1 MSKKLG
7 LFVDTTSINWSVV
20 DLSTSELIDM
30 GVRVYPAGCEN
41 FGSGKREVSKK
52 HGRRL
57 VRLRRIRYARIRT
70 RKIYL
75 LRILIKNQMCPM
87 TFKELE
93 QWKKTKKFA
102 FTSMA
107 DWFALNP
114 YHLREQGLHEKLSLE
129 EFGRIFYQIAC
140 HRGYRFGERNLKL
153 TESVLSRGNPV
164 ERKIGYLQTKKEM
177 GRGTLGE
184 HLSALYPAS
193 NNSYV
198 ATNTRIRNRICTLEM
213 YFDEIH
219 LLWKMQA
226 QFYHSLT
233 EELRDKLIGD
243 PKDVDPQGAL
253 FYQRPLKSQKHR
265 VGNCLYETKKTRC
278 CVSSLVYQEVE
289 AWKWANSIKFNNA
302 PLKPNDTRKVVH
314 YFLTHYR
321 FKFEEIKSLLQLNHS
336 DNFNYKA
343 DDTFKGS
350 FINSELSREKY
361 FGKKWF
367 DFEQK
372 TQEDIFHALYFF
384 NSSLRLQNCAEEKFG
399 LSTYAAQQFSKIS
412 IDKSYAPLSKMA
424 SIKILY
430 FLKQGYAYKTA
441 VFLAGIRNALQTQW
455 DDLSDLQQEEVI
467 QVALNLHRDSTQLEL
482 IPKLSEV
489 FHGMFRL
496 DGFDPKKL
504 YGFSSILTQKP
515 KTTKIPVS
523 QEINDQI
530 QQLKNSTLI
539 QSAYELRKVI
549 NALIDKYGTFDEV
562 ACELSVDLKVNRM
575 QRYVFRLDRKR
586 ISENNKR
593 YIEKLKPLGVDLI
606 PMHVLKYSLWE
617 ECKHT
622 CPYTGNEIPLEMLFT
637 AHVQIVYIHP
647 WSRSLND
654 NSLNKTLCFASLAD
668 QLNERTPFEY
678 FDDEKTQD
686 WEAIKARAAKIFS
699 NTHHHPTSYKKFKRF
714 IKKYNYR
721 DVVKKQFNDQH
732 QLSRSLGELIGVITP
747 KVKMIPGNITQ
758 HLIDEFLL
766 MSIFPDR
773 KCVNDYRLNAL
784 KAYVNAYCNK
794 EHITYLSLRNKYKRQ
809 LKKVKIP
816 VPNEHYLSQ
825 IEDKMMAIL
834 VSHKKTSKAI
844 SKRSF
849 WFNDHNDKVKVK
861 AVSVRGMLHKDSL
874 YGKRKPPM
882 LKESMHIRRPLNSL
896 RVVSQI
902 EKVVDPV
909 IREKMQK
916 SILKINKKSKGMLP
930 VGLFMGEGP
939 DGYPIAK
946 IHLDNHKGGDP
957 VPVYKVRMREGFSNA
972 IQLKDNE
979 NRYAIP
985 RNNHH
990 IMISVDGEE
999 NYKEEVV
1006 TFWEAI
1012 QRHKKEQPIYRKL
1025 EAGEGEVL
1033 TYLHINDMYLLGIDN
1048 VVENLHLIPKHILR
1062 KHLYRVQKLSSRY
1075 YEFRQANKYV
1085 NPSFE
1090 HPEYIRIN
1098 NFGSKKTGWLT
1109 HNPVKVKINL
1119 TGDISLMNE

>member
-7 LFVDTTSINWSVV
+7 LFVDTTSINWSIV
-20 DLSTSELIDM
+20 DLSTFDLIDV
-30 GVRVYPAGCEN
+30 GVRVFPAGCEN
-41 FGSGKREVSKK
+41 FGSGKRELSKK

-75 LRILIKNQMCPM
+75 LRILIQNQMCPM
-87 TFKELE
+87 TLKELE
-93 QWKKTKKFA
+93 QWKKTKKFVSK
-102 FTSMA
+102 SMD

-153 TESVLSRGNPV
+153 TESVLSRGNPA
-164 ERKIGYLQTKKEM
+164 ERKIGYLQTQKEI
-177 GRGTLGE
+177 GKGTLGDY
-184 HLSALYPAS
+184 LSSIYPAP
-193 NNSYV
+193 NNSYK
-198 ATNTRIRNRICTLEM
+198 ATKTRIRNRICTLEM

-219 LLWKMQA
+219 LLWKMQS

-233 EELRDKLIGD
+233 EELRNQLIGD
-243 PKDVDPQGAL
+243 PQDVDPQGAL

-265 VGNCLYETKKTRC
+265 VGNCLYEPKKTRC
-278 CVSSLVYQEVE
+278 CVSSLIYQEVE
-289 AWKWANSIKFNNA
+289 AWKWANSIKLNNA
-302 PLKPNDTRKVVH
+302 SLNLQDTRKVVH

-321 FKFEEIKSLLQLNHS
+321 FKFDEIKSLLQLNHS

-343 DDTFKGS
+343 DDAFKGS
-350 FINSELSREKY
+350 FINAELSREKY
-361 FGKKWF
+361 FGKEWF
-367 DFEQK
+367 DFDQK
-372 TQEDIFHALYFF
+372 TKEDVFHALYFF
-384 NSSLRLQNCAEEKFG
+384 NSSLRLQDCAEQKFG
-399 LSTYAAQQFSKIS
+399 LNSYAAQKFSKIS
-412 IDKSYAPLSKMA
+412 IDKSYAPISKMA
-424 SIKILY
+424 SSKILY
-430 FLKQGYAYKTA
+430 FLKQGYPYKIA
-441 VFLAGIRNALQTQW
+441 VYLAGIRNALKTQW
-455 DDLSDLQQEEVI
+455 NDLSDVQQSEII
-467 QVALNLHRDSTQLEL
+467 QVSLNLHRDSSQQEL
-482 IPKLSEV
+482 VPKLIEV
-489 FHGMFRL
+489 FQRMFKL
-496 DGFDPKKL
+496 EGFDPKKL
-504 YGFSSILTQKP
+504 YGFSSTLTQKP
-515 KTTKIPVS
+515 KANKIPLTREV
-523 QEINDQI
+523 NNQI

-539 QSAYELRKVI
+539 QSAFELRKVI

-575 QRYVFRLDRKR
+575 QRYIFRLDRRR
-586 ISENNKR
+586 ITENNRR

-637 AHVQIVYIHP
+637 SHVQIVYIHP

-654 NSLNKTLCFASLAD
+654 NSLNKTLCFTSLAE

-678 FDDEKTQD
+678 FDEEKSEE
-686 WEAIKARAAKIFS
+686 WEKVKTRAAKIFS
-699 NTHHHPTSYKKFKRF
+699 NTHHYPTSYKKFKRF

-721 DVVKKQFNDQH
+721 DVIKKQFNDQH

-773 KCVNDYRLNAL
+773 KCVNDYRLNIL
-784 KAYVNAYCNK
+784 KAYVNAYCEK
-794 EHITYLSLRNKYKRQ
+794 GHISFLSQRNKYKRQ
-809 LKKVKIP
+809 LKKTKIP
-816 VPNEHYLSQ
+816 VPNEQYLSQ
-825 IEDKMMAIL
+825 IEEKLMGVL
-834 VSHKKTSKAI
+834 VSHRKSSKAI

-849 WFNDHNDKVKVK
+849 WHKDINNKVKVK

-874 YGKRKPPM
+874 YGKRTPPM
-882 LKESMHIRRPLNSL
+882 LTESMHIRRPLTSL

-902 EKVVDPV
+902 EKIVDPV
-909 IREKMQK
+909 IRKKAQE
-916 SILKINKKSKGMLP
+916 SIVNLKNKKGVLP
-930 VGLFMGEGP
+930 TGLFVEEGP
-939 DGYPIAK
+939 DGFPISK

-957 VPVYKVRMREGFSNA
+957 VPIFKVRMREGFSNS
-972 IQLKDNE
+972 IQLKENE
-979 NRYAIP
+979 NRFAIP

-990 IMISVDGEE
+990 IMILIDGEGE
-999 NYKEEVV
+999 FKEEVV

-1012 QRHKKEQPIYRKL
+1012 QRHRKNLPIYRAL
-1025 EAGEGEVL
+1025 EAGEEEVV

-1062 KHLYRVQKLSSRY
+1062 KHLYRVQKLSSKY
-1075 YEFRQANKYV
+1075 YEFRQANKYI

-1090 HPEYIRIN
+1090 YPEYIRIN
-1098 NFGSKKTGWLT
+1098 NFGNKKTGWLT
-1109 HNPVKVKINL
+1109 YNPVKVKISL
-1119 TGDISLMNE
+1119 TGDISLMNV